1 MKNQLSHASNL
12 PSRIQNHKMSHIIF
26 VSYHFYCLSFGICS
40 SRFRWPLSE
49 LYHQPF
55 LLNLFDL
62 FCDDAVSDS
71 DFSFNLEKKTVLNQ
85 LNILGSNYSPTFPP
99 TAFLPS

>member
-1 MKNQLSHASNL
+1 MYHLKNQHSHASYL
-12 PSRIQNHKMSHIIF
+12 LSRIQNHKMSHIRL
-26 VSYHFYCLSFGICS
+26 YHFCCLSFGICS

-49 LYHQPF
+49 LYNQPF

-71 DFSFNLEKKTVLNQ
+71 DFSFNLERKQ
-85 LNILGSNYSPTFPP
+85 S
-99 TAFLPS
+99 

>member
-1 MKNQLSHASNL
+1 MKNQLSHAL
-12 PSRIQNHKMSHIIF
+12 IFHLEFRITKCHIF
-26 VSYHFYCLSFGICS
+26 VSYHFCCLSFGICS

-71 DFSFNLEKKTVLNQ
+71 DFSFNLEKKTVVNQ
-85 LNILGSNYSPTFPP
+85 LNILRSNYSLTFPP